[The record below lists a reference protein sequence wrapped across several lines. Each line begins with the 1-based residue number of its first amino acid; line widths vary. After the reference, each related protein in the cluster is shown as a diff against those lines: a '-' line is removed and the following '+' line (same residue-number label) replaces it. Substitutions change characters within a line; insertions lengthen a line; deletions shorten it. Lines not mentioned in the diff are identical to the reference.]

1 MLKPKRSIRQL
12 KETASRQFTDREE
25 PKLSFR
31 KAIDSLTESQ
41 YKVLVFYGV
50 GGIGKTRLLKEL
62 VSLTNT
68 IDGGAIKASI
78 DFREVKHR
86 EPAEALIWFRQQLVN
101 EYGIKFT
108 TFDLAYA
115 VYWSRMRP
123 QQSLKSERKTI
134 PFLEEGNFVGELITQ
149 LENIP
154 VVQWIP
160 KTIKLIDGLAQ
171 YKEILQWWTKSGKD
185 ILGDLKDMHPKD
197 IEEMLLAYWAS
208 DLIEWLKQ
216 TGRKAVFYLDT
227 YEALWESERTIGS
240 VNDKDEWIR
249 EFILQFE
256 EVAVLNVICGR
267 EKITWDKLD
276 PEWESIVEQHLMGE
290 LSPTDCMSFLNSCGI
305 TDQSIQQK
313 IIQGSEGLP
322 YYLDLMV
329 DTYQLVSRK
338 RTPAINDFSKR
349 PDQVLQRFLKYL
361 DRSEKETLKVLSITR
376 FWTEDLFCELIEEFQ
391 TFYPTTAYQ
400 ELCNFSFI
408 SESEQD
414 GYWSMHKLMR
424 EGLCD
429 QVLSTSPTLFDRV
442 HRFLFQYYTKWLNKE
457 HSAVEFSRAFAEGLY
472 HGKNI
477 LEEAEL
483 FEWISNYSSLL
494 INEGEWSVIIQELSS
509 LLEDETTGYK
519 SGALLNHILGELY
532 TLKGQ
537 YTLAEEHSKRA
548 LILYETGILS
558 GKLDIHSD
566 IYRSIADIK
575 HNLADLYRNTN
586 EYNKAISAYL
596 EASDILEKRYP
607 DETEVFEETALI
619 YTRLGKLY
627 KLLSRYDKAKLYYEL
642 ALEKCVKV
650 ISLGRGTS
658 SIYAVKGQIHEKLGE
673 LEHDEVEQ
681 ENHDYSHFHE
691 SISAYDLALKD
702 KEMEQYLRVL
712 ANQGLAYK
720 RLAEALPL
728 MHMANEKLTNFTRA
742 INIYKKVVQTA
753 PDFVDVHEMLGH
765 AAVDLL
771 DLNIDMGLFD
781 EAMESFN
788 LAICSFEKVL
798 ELSEK
803 QGSSRNRI
811 ASAFRTLGKLHRKQK
826 NYSLALEAY
835 QTALQKSDEVFVHSP
850 EYIYAFNSRGKIQTE
865 MGDFFMETGDQ
876 KQAIES
882 YHKAITCFQ
891 SSLKKSPNSKTAL
904 SKIDKLNKAIKNI
917 ELTSH

>member
-1 MLKPKRSIRQL
+1 MLKPKRSLRQM

-25 PKLSFR
+25 PKLSFS
-31 KAIDSLTESQ
+31 KAMNSLTGNQ
-41 YKVLVFYGV
+41 YKTLVFYGV

-62 VSLTNT
+62 LAMTNS
-68 IDGGAIKASI
+68 ISEGAIKTAI

-86 EPAEALIWFRQQLVN
+86 EPAEALIWFRQQLVK
-101 EYGIKFT
+101 EYGIRFT
-108 TFDLAYA
+108 TFDLAYS

-123 QQSLKSERKTI
+123 QQSIKSERKTI

-171 YKEILQWWTKSGKD
+171 YKEILQWWTRSGKD
-185 ILGDLKDMHPKD
+185 ILTDLKDMHPKD
-197 IEEMLLAYWAS
+197 IEEMLVVYWAS

-216 TGRKAVFYLDT
+216 TGRIAVFYFDT

-240 VNDKDEWIR
+240 VSDRDEWIR

-256 EVAVLNVICGR
+256 DVPVLNVICGR

-276 PEWESIVEQHLMGE
+276 PEWGKIVEQHLMGE
-290 LSPTDCMSFLNSCGI
+290 LSPADCMSFLNSCGI

-338 RTPAINDFSKR
+338 KTPTIDDFSKT

-376 FWTEDLFCELIEEFQ
+376 FWSENLFCELIEEFQ
-391 TFYPTTAYQ
+391 TFYPTTAYN
-400 ELCNFSFI
+400 ELCGFSFI
-408 SESEQD
+408 SESEQG

-429 QVLSTSPTLFDRV
+429 QVLSASPALFNRV
-442 HRFLFQYYTKWLNKE
+442 HGFLFQYYTKRLNKE
-457 HSAVEFSRAFAEGLY
+457 HHDTGLSQAFAEGLY
-472 HGKNI
+472 HGKYI
-477 LEEAEL
+477 LEEADL
-483 FEWISNYSSLL
+483 IQWISNYSSLL
-494 INEGEWSVIIQELSS
+494 INEGEWSVILHELSC
-509 LLEDETTGYK
+509 LLEEEAAGQK
-519 SGALLNHILGELY
+519 IGGLLHHKLGELY

-537 YTLAEEHSKRA
+537 YALAEEHCRQA
-548 LILYETGILS
+548 LVCYEEELLS
-558 GKLDIHSD
+558 RKQSSLSD
-566 IYRSIADIK
+566 IYRLIADIN

-586 EYNKAISAYL
+586 EYNKAINAYL
-596 EASDILEKRYP
+596 EASGILERNFP
-607 DETEVFEETALI
+607 DDVEVFQEIALI
-619 YTRLGKLY
+619 FTRLGKLY
-627 KLLSRYDKAKLYYEL
+627 KLLSRYDKAKQFYEL

-650 ISLGRGTS
+650 IDAGYVTS
-658 SIYAVKGQIHEKLGE
+658 AVYAVKGQIHEKLGE
-673 LEHDEVEQ
+673 LEHDEIEVE
-681 ENHDYSHFHE
+681 NDNFSHFHE
-691 SISAYDLALKD
+691 SISAYELALKD
-702 KEMEQYLRVL
+702 KEMEEYLWVL

-728 MHMANEKLTNFTRA
+728 KDKANAKLANFIQA
-742 INIYKKVVQTA
+742 INIYKKVLQTA
-753 PDFVDVHEMLGH
+753 PDYVDVHEMLGH

-771 DLNIDMGLFD
+771 DLNIELDLYD
-781 EAMESFN
+781 EAMESFSV
-788 LAICSFEKVL
+788 AIRSFEKVL

-811 ASAFRTLGKLHRKQK
+811 ASAYRTLGKLHRKQK

-835 QTALQKSDEVFVHSP
+835 QTALEKSDEVLIHSP
-850 EYIYAFNSRGKIQTE
+850 EYIYAFNSRGKIYVE
-865 MGDFFMETGDQ
+865 MGDFFLETGDN

-882 YHKAITCFQ
+882 YQKAKESFHST
-891 SSLKKSPNSKTAL
+891 LKKSPDSKTAL
-904 SKIDKLNKAIKNI
+904 FQVDKINKAIRDI
-917 ELTSH
+917 EINSH

>member
-1 MLKPKRSIRQL
+1 MLKPRRSLRQM

-31 KAIDSLTESQ
+31 KAMDSLTGNQ

-62 VSLTNT
+62 MGLTNAIDENT
-68 IDGGAIKASI
+68 IKTSI
-78 DFREVKHR
+78 DFREAKHR
-86 EPAEALIWFRQQLVN
+86 EPAEALIWFRQQLVK

-123 QQSLKSERKTI
+123 QQSLKSDRKTI

-160 KTIKLIDGLAQ
+160 KTIKLIDGITQ
-171 YKEILQWWTKSGKD
+171 YKEILQWWTRSGKD
-185 ILGDLKDMHPKD
+185 ILSDLKDMHPKD
-197 IEEMLLAYWAS
+197 IEEMLLVYWAS
-208 DLIEWLKQ
+208 DLIGWLKQ
-216 TGRKAVFYLDT
+216 TGRKAVFYFDT

-240 VNDKDEWIR
+240 VSDKDEWIR

-256 EVAVLNVICGR
+256 DVPVLNVICGR

-276 PEWESIVEQHLMGE
+276 PEWGSIVEQHLMGE
-290 LSPTDCMSFLNSCGI
+290 LSPTDCMSFLDSCGI
-305 TDQSIQQK
+305 MDKSIQQK

-338 RTPAINDFSKR
+338 RIPTIKDFSKR

-376 FWTEDLFCELIEEFQ
+376 FWTENLFCDLIEEFQ

-408 SESEQD
+408 TELEQG
-414 GYWSMHKLMR
+414 GYWSMHKLMK
-424 EGLCD
+424 EGLSD
-429 QVLSTSPTLFDRV
+429 QVLSSSPSLFDRV
-442 HRFLFQYYTKWLNKE
+442 HGFLFQYYTKMLNKKGNDIGL
-457 HSAVEFSRAFAEGLY
+457 STAFAEALY

-477 LEEAEL
+477 LDEGEL
-483 FEWISNYSSLL
+483 TVWISRNSSLL
-494 INEGEWSVIIQELSS
+494 INEGEWSGIIQEFSC
-509 LLEDETTGYK
+509 LLEEDDKGHTMC
-519 SGALLNHILGELY
+519 ALLNHKLGELY

-537 YTLAEEHSKRA
+537 YALAEEHNKRA
-548 LILYETGILS
+548 LICYEEELLS
-558 GKLDIHSD
+558 EKLDAHSD

-586 EYNKAISAYL
+586 EYNKAIIAYQ
-596 EASDILEKRYP
+596 EASDILEKRFL
-607 DETEVFEETALI
+607 DETEVFEKIALI

-627 KLLSRYDKAKLYYEL
+627 KLLSRYDKAKQFYEM
-642 ALEKCVKV
+642 ALEKCSKV
-650 ISLGRGTS
+650 IGLGRGTS

-673 LEHDEVEQ
+673 LEHEEIEQ
-681 ENHDYSHFHE
+681 ENHDFSHFHK

-702 KEMEQYLRVL
+702 KEMEQYLWVL

-728 MHMANEKLTNFTRA
+728 IDMANEKLTNFTQA

-753 PDFVDVHEMLGH
+753 PDYVDVYEMLGH

-771 DLNIDMGLFD
+771 DLHIDLGLFD
-781 EAMESFN
+781 DAMESFN
-788 LAICSFEKVL
+788 LAINSFEKVL

-811 ASAFRTLGKLHRKQK
+811 ASAFRSLGKLHRKQK

-835 QTALQKSDEVFVHSP
+835 QTALQKSDEVFVLTP
-850 EYIYAFNSRGKIQTE
+850 EYIYAFNSRGKIYTE
-865 MGDFFMETGDQ
+865 MGDFFLETGDFE
-876 KQAIES
+876 QAIEI
-882 YHKAITCFQ
+882 YKKAKICFQ

-904 SKIDKLNKAIKNI
+904 FQIDKLNNAIKDI
-917 ELTSH
+917 EQTSL

>member
-1 MLKPKRSIRQL
+1 MLKPKRSLRQM

-31 KAIDSLTESQ
+31 KAIDSLTGSQ

-62 VSLTNT
+62 VALTNS
-68 IDGGAIKASI
+68 IDEDAIKASI

-86 EPAEALIWFRQQLVN
+86 EPAEALIWFRQQLGK
-101 EYGIKFT
+101 EHGIKFT

-134 PFLEEGNFVGELITQ
+134 PFLEEGNFVGELITH

-171 YKEILQWWTKSGKD
+171 YKEILQWWAKSGKD
-185 ILGDLKDMHPKD
+185 ILSDLKDMHPKD
-197 IEEMLLAYWAS
+197 IEELLLVYWAS
-208 DLIEWLKQ
+208 DLIDGLKQ
-216 TGRKAVFYLDT
+216 TGRKAVFYFDT

-240 VNDKDEWIR
+240 ISDKDDWIR

-256 EVAVLNVICGR
+256 DVPVLNVICGR
-267 EKITWDKLD
+267 EKITWDKLN
-276 PEWESIVEQHLMGE
+276 PEWEGIVEQHLMGE
-290 LSPTDCMSFLNSCGI
+290 LSPVDCMSFLNSCGI
-305 TDQSIQQK
+305 TDQSLQQK
-313 IIQGSEGLP
+313 IILGSEGLP

-338 RTPAINDFSKR
+338 STPAINDFSKR

-361 DRSEKETLKVLSITR
+361 DRSEKETLKVLSLTR
-376 FWTEDLFCELIEEFQ
+376 FWSEDLFCELIDEFQ
-391 TFYPTTAYQ
+391 TFYPSTAYQ

-408 SESEQD
+408 SELEQG

-429 QVLSTSPTLFDRV
+429 QVLSTSPSLFGRV
-442 HRFLFQYYTKWLNKE
+442 HRFLFQYYTKRLNKE
-457 HSAVEFSRAFAEGLY
+457 HNDIGFSRAFAEGIY

-477 LEEAEL
+477 LGEAEL
-483 FEWISNYSSLL
+483 GVWVSKYTSLL
-494 INEGEWSVIIQELSS
+494 INEGEWSGIIGEVSS
-509 LLEDETTGYK
+509 LLEDEAIGHNLR
-519 SGALLNHILGELY
+519 GILNQKLGEIY

-537 YTLAEEHSKRA
+537 YALAEHHSKRA
-548 LILYETGILS
+548 IKCYQEEMVLENPDS
-558 GKLDIHSD
+558 HRD
-566 IYRSIADIK
+566 IYRSIAEIK

-586 EYNKAISAYL
+586 EYSNAINAYL
-596 EASDILEKRYP
+596 EASDILEKRFP
-607 DETEVFEETALI
+607 NQVEVYEEIGLI

-627 KLLSRYDKAKLYYEL
+627 KLLSRYDKAKQFYEM
-642 ALEKCVKV
+642 ALEKCEEV
-650 ISLGRGTS
+650 ICLGHGTS
-658 SIYAVKGQIHEKLGE
+658 SIYAVKGQIYEKLGE
-673 LEHDEVEQ
+673 LEHDEIDE
-681 ENHDYSHFHE
+681 ENRDFSHFHE
-691 SISAYDLALKD
+691 SISAYDVALKD
-702 KEMEQYLRVL
+702 KEMEQYLSVL

-720 RLAEALPL
+720 RLAEALPINN
-728 MHMANEKLTNFTRA
+728 MAKEKLLNFTKA
-742 INIYKKVVQTA
+742 ISIYKKVVQIA
-753 PDFVDVHEMLGH
+753 PDYVDVHEMLGH

-771 DLNIDMGLFD
+771 DLSIDMDLFD
-781 EAMESFN
+781 EAMESFS
-788 LAICSFEKVL
+788 LAISSFEKVL

-803 QGSSRNRI
+803 QGSSRNRM

-835 QTALQKSDEVFVHSP
+835 QTALQKSDEVFVHTP
-850 EYIYAFNSRGKIQTE
+850 EYIYAFNSRGKIYTE
-865 MGDFFMETGDQ
+865 MGGFHLETGDYQ
-876 KQAIES
+876 LAIES
-882 YHKAITCFQ
+882 YQKAKASFQ
-891 SSLKKSPNSKTAL
+891 SNLRKSPDSKTAL
-904 SKIDKLNKAIKNI
+904 IQIDKINKAIKEI
-917 ELTSH
+917 ELSSL